1 MKNVLKYMATAAICA
16 ACAFT
21 FSACDD
27 SSTGA
32 TDTEITSS
40 DSGNNGGDNG
50 NDENGGKSSAI
61 APASSESKAASSSS
75 ETKAPANT
83 SEGIIKKL
91 QIGADETGI
100 YGTVIELNT
109 SLAGEKGEIEMLY
122 YSSETG
128 IETQVNDFVL
138 QYERD
143 ANGTYEVHTFSDG
156 EVYLNKHKQSEIKFT
171 NEFGAMTRA
180 DRVEIYYTPDG
191 GQKEL
196 VRTATADDFRE
207 K

>member
-1 MKNVLKYMATAAICA
+1 MKNLLKYMAIAAICA
-16 ACAFT
+16 AAFT

-40 DSGNNGGDNG
+40 YSGNNGGDNG

-75 ETKAPANT
+75 ATKAPDASTDILKIN
-83 SEGIIKKL
+83 GA
-91 QIGADETGI
+91 ADEVGI
-100 YGTVIELNT
+100 YAIVIRMNMD
-109 SLAGEKGEIEMLY
+109 LAGEKGEIEMLY

-196 VRTATADDFRE
+196 VRTATADEFRG

>member
-1 MKNVLKYMATAAICA
+1 MKNLLKYMATAAICA

-61 APASSESKAASSSS
+61 APASSESKVASSSS
-75 ETKAPANT
+75 ATKAPDASTDILKIN
-83 SEGIIKKL
+83 G
-91 QIGADETGI
+91 GADEVGI
-100 YGTVIELNT
+100 YAIVIRMNMD
-109 SLAGEKGEIEMLY
+109 LAGEKGEIEMLY

-143 ANGTYEVHTFSDG
+143 DYGTYEIQTFSDG
-156 EVYLNKHKQSEIKFT
+156 EVYLNKHKQSEIKIT

-196 VRTATADDFRE
+196 VRTATADEFRG

>member
-1 MKNVLKYMATAAICA
+1 MKNLLKYMAIAAICA
-16 ACAFT
+16 AAFT

-32 TDTEITSS
+32 SDTEITSS

-75 ETKAPANT
+75 ATKAPDASTDILKIN
-83 SEGIIKKL
+83 G
-91 QIGADETGI
+91 GADEVGI
-100 YGTVIELNT
+100 YAIVIRMNMD
-109 SLAGEKGEIEMLY
+109 LAGEKGEIEMLY

-156 EVYLNKHKQSEIKFT
+156 EVYLNLHKQSEIKFT
-171 NEFGAMTRA
+171 NEFGATTRA

-191 GQKEL
+191 GKKEL
-196 VRTATADDFRE
+196 VRTATADEFRG